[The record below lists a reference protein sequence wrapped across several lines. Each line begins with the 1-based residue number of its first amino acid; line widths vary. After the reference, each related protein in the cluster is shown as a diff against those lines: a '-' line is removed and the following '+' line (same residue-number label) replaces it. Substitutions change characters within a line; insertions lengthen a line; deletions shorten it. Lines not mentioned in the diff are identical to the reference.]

1 MICTSV
7 WPYLPLKK
15 AYGLMCMRMCL
26 YGGAEKTRDGT
37 QVIYL
42 KSIISLKVFN

>member
-15 AYGLMCMRMCL
+15 AYGLMRVCVCL
-26 YGGAEKTRDGT
+26 YGGAARPEMGHKLF
-37 QVIYL
+37 I
-42 KSIISLKVFN
+42 